1 MMNLH
6 TTQSKALDPTEEGF
20 NRMSE
25 STVVI
30 CGIARDCGQQLGKLI
45 PKIESLAGKFKDY
58 KVIVVENDS
67 HDNTATTITS
77 WASKNH
83 KVIPILYSLTNLN
96 KKQRNASD
104 GTPGDFDHSRISRI
118 AFARNIYLD
127 ELQRHQR
134 ADFVIIVDL
143 DIMDFSIPGIANS
156 FGVNEQ
162 WDCATSSG
170 LRYTLRSPFMPT
182 VYWDTFA
189 YEPKEGFDGG
199 VQTIADV
206 RSNQKLVRKQI
217 RDCELIPALSA
228 FGGLAIYKNQ
238 FLLSQEYDV
247 MANSDS
253 EVPVFCEH
261 VALHRSIAR
270 ANRGFR
276 LVINPSQD
284 LRYESLL
291 TTFRRNLNTLFHR

>member
-1 MMNLH
+1 
-6 TTQSKALDPTEEGF
+6 
-20 NRMSE
+20 MSE

-30 CGIARDCGQQLGKLI
+30 CGIARDCAQQLGKLI
-45 PKIESLAGKFKDY
+45 PKIENLAGKFKDY

-67 HDNTATTITS
+67 HDDTAKLITS

-83 KVIPILYSLTNLN
+83 NVIPILFTMIDLST
-96 KKQRNASD
+96 KQQNASV
-104 GTPGDFDHSRISRI
+104 GVPGDFDHSRISRI
-118 AFARNIYLD
+118 TFARNVYLH
-127 ELQRHQR
+127 ELQRHQP

-143 DIMDFSIPGIANS
+143 DIMDFSILGIANS
-156 FGVNEQ
+156 FGLSDQ

-170 LRYTLRSPFMPT
+170 LRYTLRTPFMPT

-189 YEPKEGFDGG
+189 YEPEEGFDGC
-199 VQTIADV
+199 VQTIMDI
-206 RSNQKLVRKQI
+206 RSNQKLIRKRI
-217 RDCELIPALSA
+217 KDEELIPALSA
-228 FGGLAIYKNQ
+228 FGGLAIYKYQ

-247 MANSDS
+247 TANSDS

-284 LRYESLL
+284 LRYESPL
-291 TTFRRNLNTLFHR
+291 TTIKRNLKTLLDRK